1 MLQFNNS
8 VFIQTHPIRPANY
21 QIMVDINH
29 NLVYNLNM
37 LEGIFG
43 NKTAEKVLLHI
54 FHYGESHAS
63 AIAQDFQAA
72 LNPIIQQLNRFEAA
86 GVLVSKEAG
95 RSRIYSFNPKSALAK
110 PIMNLIEIAY
120 ESIPLAERQK
130 IFESRRRPRRKGK
143 PTT

>member
-1 MLQFNNS
+1 
-8 VFIQTHPIRPANY
+8 
-21 QIMVDINH
+21 
-29 NLVYNLNM
+29 M

-54 FHYGESHAS
+54 FHCGESHAS
-63 AIAQDFQAA
+63 AIAQDFRVA

-95 RSRIYSFNPKSALAK
+95 RSRVYSFNPKSALTK
-110 PIMNLIEIAY
+110 PLKEIIEMAY
-120 ESIPLAERQK
+120 ESIPLSERQK
-130 IFESRRRPRRKGK
+130 IFETRRRPRRKGK